1 MGTGSVPSI
10 SLEKPLKPPHSK
22 KPVVWRAVLR
32 GCWLAMGLVDFYA
45 CVLWVSPGVLM
56 DEVNSTKDKWFLAI
70 FCLDLSRVFWALA
83 GLNLGWC
90 VLNIFAFAFL
100 GVQDGILES
109 NKKQ

>member
-32 GCWLAMGLVDFYA
+32 GCWLAMGLVDFHA

-56 DEVNSTKDKWFLAI
+56 DEVNSTKTNGFWPFVALI
-70 FCLDLSRVFWALA
+70 FHGCFGHLPVSTWV
-83 GLNLGWC
+83 G
-90 VLNIFAFAFL
+90 AF
-100 GVQDGILES
+100 
-109 NKKQ
+109 